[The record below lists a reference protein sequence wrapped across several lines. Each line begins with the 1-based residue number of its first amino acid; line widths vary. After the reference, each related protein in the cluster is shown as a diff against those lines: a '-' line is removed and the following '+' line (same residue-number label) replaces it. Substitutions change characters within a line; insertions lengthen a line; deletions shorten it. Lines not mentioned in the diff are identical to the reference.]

1 MRNHKGGVCLSS
13 GNFLGE
19 VWPLEN
25 ALLHIIGDDDDD
37 DDDGGGGGD
46 DVVSDH
52 RKNHSEKVTFKKLN

>member
-25 ALLHIIGDDDDD
+25 ALLHIIGGDDDDD
-37 DDDGGGGGD
+37 D
-46 DVVSDH
+46 VVNEH
-52 RKNHSEKVTFKKLN
+52 